1 MECGAGTER
10 GKRAARRADFPL
22 FEEGL
27 CVVERVVALNSAAH
41 GAEGCSEAESA
52 MRTEAMLA
60 ASGRRRGDP
69 PRVFWGTQREKASFY
84 NVKSVQ
90 T

>member
-10 GKRAARRADFPL
+10 GKCATSRADFPL

-27 CVVERVVALNSAAH
+27 CVAERVVELASAAH
-41 GAEGCSEAESA
+41 GAEGCSEAERA

-60 ASGRRRGDP
+60 ASGRRRG
-69 PRVFWGTQREKASFY
+69 
-84 NVKSVQ
+84 
-90 T
+90 

>member
-60 ASGRRRGDP
+60 ASGRMG
-69 PRVFWGTQREKASFY
+69 
-84 NVKSVQ
+84 
-90 T
+90 